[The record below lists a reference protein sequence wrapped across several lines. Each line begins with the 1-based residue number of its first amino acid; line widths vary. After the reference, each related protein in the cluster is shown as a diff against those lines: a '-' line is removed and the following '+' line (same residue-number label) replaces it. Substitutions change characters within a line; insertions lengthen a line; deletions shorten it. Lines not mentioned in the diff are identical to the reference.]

1 MGFFTNTG
9 ALNEGEIVLSSDH
22 HHLYK
27 IIEGKF
33 AEFQKRCT
41 SVKPNFW
48 KPGQEPGESVYD
60 STKKIVYKYNTEDDL
75 WIEFYNIRSFKHAQV
90 SKVFR

>member
-9 ALNEGEIVLSSDH
+9 TLNEGEIVLSSDH

-33 AEFQKRCT
+33 VEFKKRYT
-41 SVKPNFW
+41 SAIPNFW

-60 STKKIVYKYNTEDDL
+60 STKKIIYNYNIEEDI
-75 WIEFYNIRSFKHAQV
+75 WIEFYNGRYFKHTQT
-90 SKVFR
+90 SNVFR

>member
-22 HHLYK
+22 RHLYK
-27 IIEGKF
+27 IIKGKF
-33 AEFQKRCT
+33 VEFQKRYT
-41 SVKPNFW
+41 SVIPNFW

-60 STKKIVYKYNTEDDL
+60 STKKIIYKYNTEDDL
-75 WIEFYNIRSFKHAQV
+75 WIEFYNGMSFNHTQA
-90 SKVFR
+90 SNVFR